1 MSDMKQAQEAAS
13 RGRFYLDIA
22 RKGIVGLVFLGLF
35 AWSVSLAQENWGS
48 AGLITAFISYPVFVF
63 GVLGLRSVLGDWL
76 ACRTLR
82 MARLDPAREV
92 TSGDR
97 VAVSGRL
104 RVQGEPLQSPFGAH
118 ACAAYNYLVA
128 GSRRSASG
136 SGSRTIRQNCL
147 HGYHML
153 PTTFEGDGMILSLRA
168 FPAVEAD
175 LTEVMVGKS
184 WGEQARA
191 WLTRVV
197 YEAENPVTDEADSF
211 AALLDARVA
220 LDPPLHRDYLIS
232 DVSNAGNSLTVEEEV
247 VPVDVPVCILGTYE
261 ALEQGLSGRGGDLLV
276 YRGSAGE
283 VLGRLAGDIRR
294 HGLISLVMV
303 LIGGGICLAPL
314 LTSA

>member
-1 MSDMKQAQEAAS
+1 MSDINRAQEDAS

-22 RKGIVGLVFLGLF
+22 RKGIVGLVFLGLC

-48 AGLITAFISYPVFVF
+48 VGLITAFISYPVFVF
-63 GVLGLRSVLGDWL
+63 GVLGLWSVLGDWL

-104 RVQGEPLQSPFGAH
+104 RVQGEPLQSPFGAQ
-118 ACAAYNYLVA
+118 ACAAYTYLVA
-128 GSRRSASG
+128 GSRRSASR
-136 SGSRTIRQNCL
+136 SGSRTTRQNCL

-153 PTTFEGDGMILSLRA
+153 PTTFEGDGMVLSLRA

-175 LTEVMVGKS
+175 LSEVAVGKS
-184 WGEQARA
+184 WGEQARV
-191 WLTRVV
+191 WLTEVL
-197 YEAENPVTDEADSF
+197 EQAEVPVTDEADSF
-211 AALLDARVA
+211 AGLLNARVA
-220 LDPPLHRDYLIS
+220 LDPPLHSDYLIS
-232 DVSNAGNSLTVEEEV
+232 DVSNAGSSLTVEEEV

-261 ALEQGLSGRGGDLLV
+261 ALEQGLSGRGGDLVV

-283 VLGRLAGDIRR
+283 VLERLGGDIRR
-294 HGLISLVMV
+294 HSLISVIMV

-314 LTSA
+314 LTPA